1 MEIIKE
7 GELRYRSKIPP
18 GYKDQGSK
26 EGISIYG
33 DLILWK
39 QIIAHA
45 KKVKKPIIL
54 IINDIKEDWCYT
66 TKDKRIEKPRED
78 LIKELYTTTDM
89 ELWMYTFSDFL
100 YTANKLLS
108 TSVDNEVLEEVK
120 EIEKEKQKDKLIVF
134 CEGKTDVLIL
144 EFLSERILKQ
154 FQINK
159 EIQVISAGGYPNIS
173 HQIKLYCESCDIDI
187 SDIIVVVDGDSDP
200 EGVRTRILSQGLQD
214 NNLIII
220 NPSIES
226 WLLPNIDNFRDDD
239 DATLVSTIKHHLIT
253 IRKLSRTGSLDLLL
267 QVISLDELLKR
278 DSSFA
283 KYVNVLRR

>member
-1 MEIIKE
+1 MSNRTI
-7 GELRYRSKIPP
+7 R
-18 GYKDQGSK
+18 
-26 EGISIYG
+26 
-33 DLILWK
+33 
-39 QIIAHA
+39 
-45 KKVKKPIIL
+45 
-54 IINDIKEDWCYT
+54 
-66 TKDKRIEKPRED
+66 
-78 LIKELYTTTDM
+78 
-89 ELWMYTFSDFL
+89 
-100 YTANKLLS
+100 
-108 TSVDNEVLEEVK
+108 
-120 EIEKEKQKDKLIVF
+120 
-134 CEGKTDVLIL
+134 
-144 EFLSERILKQ
+144 
-154 FQINK
+154 INK